1 MDETTPLLLRN
12 QSHALSKRRLL
23 AVFPAL
29 ALIQFTSFL
38 DQTAISTSLPAI
50 ASALDTGASISLV
63 GASFLITSTS
73 IQLINGRLS
82 DIFGR
87 KAALVTALCIM
98 GAGNL
103 WSGFCTTP
111 LQLFVSRACTGFGAG
126 AINALVQIAI
136 ADITTLE
143 QRGYYF
149 GMVGMAVAFGNGLGP
164 VVGGV
169 LTQSFG
175 WRWAFWFVCPLC
187 LAAVAYLSSVWPSN
201 RRSDAGGSSI
211 STRLKLIDW
220 PGAVVPIAL
229 GVLVGLL
236 AGSDTENRAVLTGLR
251 NFVRDLGGATG
262 TTEAGV
268 TRRVC
273 FLHQPPFFPAILRP
287 HLIEPNTPSSNINQN
302 NKSIESDNCQ
312 RYTSVTMPPPKPTRF
327 NSFWSPLML
336 LWPAITIHWAAFKEA
351 FRTRGFAA
359 LWNPTK
365 QLEYGVASLLSETSE
380 GFIEYESTTVVPSL
394 VKQARG
400 KILELGPGPGNQIHR
415 FDPNLVES
423 ICAIDPNPNFN
434 DDIALK
440 LQASALESR
449 YKFLVCGV
457 EDSDILR
464 AEGVT
469 EGSMDTILSIQVMCA
484 VNDPRVIMKEIWKLL
499 KPGGQFI
506 FWEHGK
512 SRDILTS
519 IGQTLW
525 NPAWSTFVGCNMNRD
540 IRSAILAAGEWEGLE
555 NVEETDDPL
564 TFLPRFWGVLVKKA

>member
-1 MDETTPLLLRN
+1 
-12 QSHALSKRRLL
+12 
-23 AVFPAL
+23 
-29 ALIQFTSFL
+29 
-38 DQTAISTSLPAI
+38 
-50 ASALDTGASISLV
+50 
-63 GASFLITSTS
+63 
-73 IQLINGRLS
+73 
-82 DIFGR
+82 
-87 KAALVTALCIM
+87 
-98 GAGNL
+98 
-103 WSGFCTTP
+103 
-111 LQLFVSRACTGFGAG
+111 
-126 AINALVQIAI
+126 
-136 ADITTLE
+136 
-143 QRGYYF
+143 
-149 GMVGMAVAFGNGLGP
+149 
-164 VVGGV
+164 
-169 LTQSFG
+169 
-175 WRWAFWFVCPLC
+175 
-187 LAAVAYLSSVWPSN
+187 
-201 RRSDAGGSSI
+201 
-211 STRLKLIDW
+211 
-220 PGAVVPIAL
+220 
-229 GVLVGLL
+229 
-236 AGSDTENRAVLTGLR
+236 
-251 NFVRDLGGATG
+251 
-262 TTEAGV
+262 
-268 TRRVC
+268 
-273 FLHQPPFFPAILRP
+273 
-287 HLIEPNTPSSNINQN
+287 
-302 NKSIESDNCQ
+302 
-312 RYTSVTMPPPKPTRF
+312 MPPPKPTRF

-336 LWPAITIHWAAFKEA
+336 LWPAITIHWATFKEA

-415 FDPNLVES
+415 FDPDLVES

-449 YKFLVCGV
+449 YKFVVCGV

-469 EGSMDTILSIQVMCA
+469 EGSLDTILSIQVMCA
-484 VNDPRVIMKEIWKLL
+484 VNDPRAIMKEVWKLL

-512 SRDILTS
+512 SRDTLTS

>member
-12 QSHALSKRRLL
+12 QSHALSKKRLL

-187 LAAVAYLSSVWPSN
+187 LAAIAYLSSVWPSTP
-201 RRSDAGGSSI
+201 RYDAGRSNIRS
-211 STRLKLIDW
+211 RLKLIDW
-220 PGAVVPIAL
+220 PGAVVSLAGISLILVPIAL
-229 GVLVGLL
+229 GGSRLHWNSPATISMLSAGVVLLGVFLTIEWRFAKLPLLPAQLFQYGRSTNILIGTNIIIGWIYWGNLFLMPLYLQNVQGASPARAGTLLLPMVVAHGLTS
-236 AGSDTENRAVLTGLR
+236 ALTGIIIS
-251 NFVRDLGGATG
+251 ATG
-262 TTEAGV
+262 
-268 TRRVC
+268 
-273 FLHQPPFFPAILRP
+273 
-287 HLIEPNTPSSNINQN
+287 
-302 NKSIESDNCQ
+302 
-312 RYTSVTMPPPKPTRF
+312 RYKPVIVF
-327 NSFWSPLML
+327 G
-336 LWPAITIHWAAFKEA
+336 AFCWVS
-351 FRTRGFAA
+351 AA
-359 LWNPTK
+359 LGKLFLN
-365 QLEYGVASLLSETSE
+365 QTS
-380 GFIEYESTTVVPSL
+380 
-394 VKQARG
+394 
-400 KILELGPGPGNQIHR
+400 
-415 FDPNLVES
+415 
-423 ICAIDPNPNFN
+423 
-434 DDIALK
+434 
-440 LQASALESR
+440 
-449 YKFLVCGV
+449 
-457 EDSDILR
+457 
-464 AEGVT
+464 
-469 EGSMDTILSIQVMCA
+469 
-484 VNDPRVIMKEIWKLL
+484 EIWKVALVGIL
-499 KPGGQFI
+499 DGLGVGCSLQPGNCSSSFSRSHNSLI
-506 FWEHGK
+506 NPLTLPFTTSTCWLACRLRYGK
-512 SRDILTS
+512 SSGSDR
-519 IGQTLW
+519 
-525 NPAWSTFVGCNMNRD
+525 ST
-540 IRSAILAAGEWEGLE
+540 
-555 NVEETDDPL
+555 
-564 TFLPRFWGVLVKKA
+564 

>member
-1 MDETTPLLLRN
+1 
-12 QSHALSKRRLL
+12 
-23 AVFPAL
+23 
-29 ALIQFTSFL
+29 
-38 DQTAISTSLPAI
+38 
-50 ASALDTGASISLV
+50 
-63 GASFLITSTS
+63 
-73 IQLINGRLS
+73 
-82 DIFGR
+82 
-87 KAALVTALCIM
+87 
-98 GAGNL
+98 
-103 WSGFCTTP
+103 
-111 LQLFVSRACTGFGAG
+111 
-126 AINALVQIAI
+126 
-136 ADITTLE
+136 
-143 QRGYYF
+143 
-149 GMVGMAVAFGNGLGP
+149 
-164 VVGGV
+164 
-169 LTQSFG
+169 
-175 WRWAFWFVCPLC
+175 
-187 LAAVAYLSSVWPSN
+187 
-201 RRSDAGGSSI
+201 
-211 STRLKLIDW
+211 
-220 PGAVVPIAL
+220 
-229 GVLVGLL
+229 
-236 AGSDTENRAVLTGLR
+236 
-251 NFVRDLGGATG
+251 
-262 TTEAGV
+262 
-268 TRRVC
+268 
-273 FLHQPPFFPAILRP
+273 
-287 HLIEPNTPSSNINQN
+287 
-302 NKSIESDNCQ
+302 
-312 RYTSVTMPPPKPTRF
+312 MPPPKPTRF

-359 LWNPTK
+359 LWHPTK
-365 QLEYGVASLLSETSE
+365 QIEYGVASLLSETCEDILATLLSRLSIPLLTSIYPAE

-415 FDPNLVES
+415 FDPDLVES

-484 VNDPRVIMKEIWKLL
+484 VNDPHAIMKEIWKLL

-512 SRDILTS
+512 SRDFLTS

>member
-12 QSHALSKRRLL
+12 QSHALSKKRLL

-187 LAAVAYLSSVWPSN
+187 LAAIAYLSSVWPSTP
-201 RRSDAGGSSI
+201 RYDAGRSNISS
-211 STRLKLIDW
+211 RLKLIDW
-220 PGAVVPIAL
+220 PGAVVSLAGISLILVPIAL
-229 GVLVGLL
+229 GGSRLHWNSPATISMLSAGVVLLGVFLTIEWRFAKLPLLPAQLFQYGRSTNILIGTNIIIGWIYWGNLFLMPLYLQNVQGASPARAGTLLLPMVVAHGLTSALTGIIISATGRYKPVIVFGAFCWVSAALGKLFLNQTSEIWKVALVGVLDGLGVGCSLQPVLVGLL

-262 TTEAGV
+262 TTVSG
-268 TRRVC
+268 TT
-273 FLHQPPFFPAILRP
+273 L
-287 HLIEPNTPSSNINQN
+287 SN
-302 NKSIESDNCQ
+302 
-312 RYTSVTMPPPKPTRF
+312 
-327 NSFWSPLML
+327 L
-336 LWPAITIHWAAFKEA
+336 L
-351 FRTRGFAA
+351 FA
-359 LWNPTK
+359 
-365 QLEYGVASLLSETSE
+365 QL
-380 GFIEYESTTVVPSL
+380 
-394 VKQARG
+394 Q
-400 KILELGPGPGNQIHR
+400 HR
-415 FDPNLVES
+415 FSPEMIARLTS
-423 ICAIDPNPNFN
+423 SAF
-434 DDIALK
+434 ALK
-440 LQASALESR
+440 DLGLT
-449 YKFLVCGV
+449 
-457 EDSDILR
+457 DSEQRLISGAYMNSL
-464 AEGVT
+464 
-469 EGSMDTILSIQVMCA
+469 
-484 VNDPRVIMKEIWKLL
+484 RVIYVTFAVLAVIHLCLCLFIKDHGL
-499 KPGGQFI
+499 KQR
-506 FWEHGK
+506 HAM
-512 SRDILTS
+512 
-519 IGQTLW
+519 Q
-525 NPAWSTFVGCNMNRD
+525 
-540 IRSAILAAGEWEGLE
+540 SAQRA
-555 NVEETDDPL
+555 P
-564 TFLPRFWGVLVKKA
+564 

>member
-12 QSHALSKRRLL
+12 QSHALSRKRLL

-187 LAAVAYLSSVWPSN
+187 LAAIAYLSSVWPSTP
-201 RRSDAGGSSI
+201 RYDAERSNTSS
-211 STRLKLIDW
+211 RLKLIDW
-220 PGAVVPIAL
+220 PGAVVS
-229 GVLVGLL
+229 L
-236 AGSDTENRAVLTGLR
+236 AGISLILVSITTMASQVLLQKALTEEINRYPLLSAVRGYIGIL
-251 NFVRDLGGATG
+251 
-262 TTEAGV
+262 
-268 TRRVC
+268 
-273 FLHQPPFFPAILRP
+273 QPP
-287 HLIEPNTPSSNINQN
+287 
-302 NKSIESDNCQ
+302 
-312 RYTSVTMPPPKPTRF
+312 
-327 NSFWSPLML
+327 
-336 LWPAITIHWAAFKEA
+336 
-351 FRTRGFAA
+351 
-359 LWNPTK
+359 
-365 QLEYGVASLLSETSE
+365 
-380 GFIEYESTTVVPSL
+380 
-394 VKQARG
+394 
-400 KILELGPGPGNQIHR
+400 
-415 FDPNLVES
+415 
-423 ICAIDPNPNFN
+423 
-434 DDIALK
+434 
-440 LQASALESR
+440 
-449 YKFLVCGV
+449 
-457 EDSDILR
+457 
-464 AEGVT
+464 
-469 EGSMDTILSIQVMCA
+469 
-484 VNDPRVIMKEIWKLL
+484 
-499 KPGGQFI
+499 
-506 FWEHGK
+506 
-512 SRDILTS
+512 
-519 IGQTLW
+519 
-525 NPAWSTFVGCNMNRD
+525 
-540 IRSAILAAGEWEGLE
+540 
-555 NVEETDDPL
+555 
-564 TFLPRFWGVLVKKA
+564 

>member
-12 QSHALSKRRLL
+12 QSHALSKKRLL

-175 WRWAFWFVCPLC
+175 WRWAFC
-187 LAAVAYLSSVWPSN
+187 
-201 RRSDAGGSSI
+201 
-211 STRLKLIDW
+211 
-220 PGAVVPIAL
+220 
-229 GVLVGLL
+229 
-236 AGSDTENRAVLTGLR
+236 
-251 NFVRDLGGATG
+251 
-262 TTEAGV
+262 
-268 TRRVC
+268 
-273 FLHQPPFFPAILRP
+273 
-287 HLIEPNTPSSNINQN
+287 
-302 NKSIESDNCQ
+302 
-312 RYTSVTMPPPKPTRF
+312 
-327 NSFWSPLML
+327 FWSPLML
-336 LWPAITIHWAAFKEA
+336 LWPAITIHWATFKEA

-415 FDPNLVES
+415 FDPDLVES

-449 YKFLVCGV
+449 YKFVVCGV

-469 EGSMDTILSIQVMCA
+469 EGSLDTILSIQVMCA
-484 VNDPRVIMKEIWKLL
+484 VNDPHAIMKEVWKLL

-512 SRDILTS
+512 SRDTLTS

-540 IRSAILAAGEWEGLE
+540 IRGAILAAGEWEGLE